1 LSNAH
6 VHLVGSGSHDT
17 ATPDVHTA
25 SPEYAKRF
33 DGPVGEWMLDRQ
45 TVGLKDLLRYMAE
58 QSECARLRVLDVGGG
73 HGQLTRTLLDAGHE
87 VVVQGSSAVCFR
99 HLRPAHPDL
108 KSCVASSLWRLPF
121 AEDSFD
127 LVIGVRL
134 LGHVRAW
141 QALIAE
147 MSRVSRRWVAVEFAR
162 THGIFDMGPLGRGL
176 FSLKRRIERTPRP
189 FYSYSE
195 NVVAEALEECGLQVA
210 RVDAQFVLP
219 VFLHRACA
227 RPRISAAIE
236 RALAR
241 AGAGN
246 RVRSPVLMLA
256 ERGSTAGLKSR
267 TRPAGASFPAEVEP
281 SRIPV

>member
-1 LSNAH
+1 
-6 VHLVGSGSHDT
+6 
-17 ATPDVHTA
+17 
-25 SPEYAKRF
+25 
-33 DGPVGEWMLDRQ
+33 MLDRQ